1 MKAPLDDA
9 ATEPDGLVR
18 IPPNTDERAIGALL
32 EGLDDPQPIA
42 PARLSGSNLVPRSQ
56 YETALLPDVDRR
68 QRRKGAVLGL
78 VLGLAVTLI
87 VGALVVKT
95 VFNGRNA
102 DAAAAGTS
110 VSTATATAT
119 TTAAAIPAPLPI
131 PTVAPPSAALTDLPV
146 VAPPSAP
153 SASAAA
159 PSTAKRPAHPASSS
173 SPGEPRRGYGL
184 TSDEP

>member
-42 PARLSGSNLVPRSQ
+42 PARVSGAHLLPRGQ
-56 YETALLPDVDRR
+56 NDTALLPDVDRR

-78 VLGLAVTLI
+78 VLGLVVTSI
-87 VGALVVKT
+87 VGAVVVKT
-95 VFNGRNA
+95 VFDSRNA
-102 DAAAAGTS
+102 DAAAAATS
-110 VSTATATAT
+110 MPAT
-119 TTAAAIPAPLPI
+119 TAVTAPPPPLPI
-131 PTVAPPSAALTDLPV
+131 PTVAPPTAALADLPV
-146 VAPPSAP
+146 VPPPSAP

-159 PSTAKRPAHPASSS
+159 PSTAKRPVHPASSS
-173 SPGEPRRGYGL
+173 SPGQPRRGYGL